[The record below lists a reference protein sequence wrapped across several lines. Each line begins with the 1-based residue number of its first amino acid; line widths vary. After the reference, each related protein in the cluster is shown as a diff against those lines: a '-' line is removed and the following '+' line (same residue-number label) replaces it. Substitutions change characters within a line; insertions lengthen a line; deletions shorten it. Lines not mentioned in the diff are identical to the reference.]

1 MYLDR
6 AVMIPKTK
14 GISYKKVGESCY
26 VIYEVGRK
34 YDPEKQY
41 TVPERVQ
48 IGLRIPAQPDMML
61 PNENYL
67 QYFSPEMEKMEE
79 KETELT
85 GEYEEKR
92 QRQNIL
98 RELFLSMYHE
108 MMTLSKKLPGEIV
121 NEEKVIRLN
130 KVLEPLHEM
139 LQQEEYAEL
148 LEMIPAPR
156 EEKDR
161 KKGLTYSDVAILLNH
176 YKNLMNRY
184 FRKRF

>member
-6 AVMIPKTK
+6 AVLIPKTK

-26 VIYEVGRK
+26 VLYELGRK
-34 YDPEKQY
+34 YDPDKQY

-48 IGLRIPAQPDMML
+48 IGLQIPAQPDMML

-67 QYFSPEMEKMEE
+67 QYFSLEMEKREE
-79 KETELT
+79 KEMKLT

-92 QRQNIL
+92 QKQNVL

-108 MMTLSKKLPGEIV
+108 MMTLSKKLPGETV
-121 NEEKVIRLN
+121 NEEKVVRLN
-130 KVLEPLHEM
+130 KVLEPLREM
-139 LQQEEYAEL
+139 LQQEEYADF
-148 LEMIPAPR
+148 LEMSPMPE
-156 EEKDR
+156 EEKG
-161 KKGLTYSDVAILLNH
+161 KMKGLTYSDVAILLNH